1 MSTFLFNA
9 LDNDTYNNNL
19 DTTIEEN
26 KKSYG
31 EKDFNYN
38 VNI

>member
-26 KKSYG
+26 KNHM
-31 EKDFNYN
+31 EKKTL
-38 VNI
+38 IIM